1 MTPEEKHLWY
11 DFLERFPKHVRRQ
24 HVIGNYIVDF
34 VCFKDMTV
42 IELDGRQHLTSEMKE
57 KDAIRDD
64 YLKGFGFQVL
74 RYPNRVI
81 WENFSY
87 VANDILEKTGHT
99 LDELKPVRKKKRR
112 MPKGITGQV

>member
-11 DFLERFPKHVRRQ
+11 DFLERFPVQFRRQ

-42 IELDGRQHLTSEMKE
+42 IELDGRQHLTPEMKE
-57 KDAIRDD
+57 KDAIRDN
-64 YLKGFGFQVL
+64 YLKGLGFQVL

-81 WENFSY
+81 WEYFTY
-87 VANDILEKTGHT
+87 VTNEILEKTGHT
-99 LDELKPVRKKKRR
+99 LDELKPVKKRR
-112 MPKGITGQV
+112 V